1 MAHEIVEKWRA
12 LQKGPRVPRPPPPA
26 YRTRP
31 AEETPRNTY
40 AEQLEAL
47 GINPPVSPKT
57 PTYDVKGIQSLTPS
71 RLEREIASRYAP
83 RIPQRREL
91 TAQEMGSL
99 YPQLVS
105 KRPELLNRL
114 AKRGV
119 TYYTDPLIT
128 RTGAAGTYSP
138 SSKEVT
144 VETGQGV
151 GVAAHEIVHAYQ
163 ATSWINPVRFLVDK
177 RYRAARSSDL
187 VMAGDTAIGKVLQ
200 LALVA
205 AGGDP
210 AARVGKASYQSEVFA
225 MGAYGTFAYPDLP
238 VDYTEANYLFG
249 GSFER

>member
-1 MAHEIVEKWRA
+1 MPSPPKP
-12 LQKGPRVPRPPPPA
+12 PR
-26 YRTRP
+26 
-31 AEETPRNTY
+31 
-40 AEQLEAL
+40 
-47 GINPPVSPKT
+47 
-57 PTYDVKGIQSLTPS
+57 YDVKGIQSLTPS
-71 RLEREIASRYAP
+71 RLGREIASRYAP

-119 TYYTDPLIT
+119 TYYTDPLLG
-128 RTGAAGTYSP
+128 RDASAAGTYTTAT
-138 SSKEVT
+138 KEVA
-144 VETGQGV
+144 VELGQGI

-163 ATSWINPVRFLVDK
+163 ATSWINPARFLLDK

-187 VMAGDTAIGKVLQ
+187 VISGDTPIGQFLRI
-200 LALVA
+200 ALSA
-205 AGGDP
+205 AGGDV
-210 AARVGKASYQSEVFA
+210 AGRVERASYQSEVFA

-238 VDYTEANYLFG
+238 VDYTEARYLFG